1 MEIDFDSSTCAWQ
14 LVSTFGR
21 LWRRLLWLRNEKKK
35 KKKKK
40 LFTFCCITIFTEF
53 EPPHRLM
60 IQPLSLSS
68 FNQVL
73 PYFCL
78 LLPTWC
84 VIGVSLPC
92 FSHIPAIDIT
102 NKQTFKI
109 SRHIDVDWYLREI
122 YISNRNRFKKSV
134 FFFFFFFFL
143 WCCLIALTHTVVSSV
158 FHRSIEIESSKK
170 HERITASF
178 SRFFSPEGL
187 LHLSLSR

>member
-1 MEIDFDSSTCAWQ
+1 MIHFCVCVLGIRVIWRNRYICTVKEYTRQLEMELCLFCRRVCYCVLYICRRNRVEREHQFAWLNIKCIADWMMEIDFDSSTCAWQ

-21 LWRRLLWLRNEKKK
+21 LWRRLLWLRNEKKKKK

-92 FSHIPAIDIT
+92 FFPST
-102 NKQTFKI
+102 
-109 SRHIDVDWYLREI
+109 
-122 YISNRNRFKKSV
+122 
-134 FFFFFFFFL
+134 
-143 WCCLIALTHTVVSSV
+143 
-158 FHRSIEIESSKK
+158 
-170 HERITASF
+170 
-178 SRFFSPEGL
+178 
-187 LHLSLSR
+187 